1 MKSFAYVFLE
11 LGKLNSDEENDSI
24 DKGLLDWLLL
34 FKTSNI
40 DQHYGN
46 EQVNKAVRY
55 VQYVR
60 DNEYDAYVRDL
71 ISEQVW
77 ANEMQ
82 AAVERAVED
91 LTAKNQK
98 LEEEKKRAED
108 DKKRAED
115 DKKVMQ
121 ETLEKTVKTM
131 LQHGIDCD
139 TIAGVTK
146 LPLDEVKRI
155 KG

>member
-1 MKSFAYVFLE
+1 
-11 LGKLNSDEENDSI
+11 
-24 DKGLLDWLLL
+24 
-34 FKTSNI
+34 
-40 DQHYGN
+40 
-46 EQVNKAVRY
+46 
-55 VQYVR
+55 
-60 DNEYDAYVRDL
+60 L
-71 ISEQVW
+71 ISEQVL

-98 LEEEKKRAED
+98 LEEE
-108 DKKRAED
+108 KKRAED

>member
-1 MKSFAYVFLE
+1 M
-11 LGKLNSDEENDSI
+11 
-24 DKGLLDWLLL
+24 
-34 FKTSNI
+34 
-40 DQHYGN
+40 
-46 EQVNKAVRY
+46 
-55 VQYVR
+55 
-60 DNEYDAYVRDL
+60 
-71 ISEQVW
+71 
-77 ANEMQ
+77 
-82 AAVERAVED
+82 
-91 LTAKNQK
+91 
-98 LEEEKKRAED
+98 LEEE
-108 DKKRAED
+108 KKRAED